1 MDDSTTPETPVDPA
15 WLAFGKLCRLPN
27 LFTAWADIFAGF
39 FIVSA
44 FANGGTT
51 NLNAPVIFVCLLL
64 ASSLI
69 YSAGMILNDY
79 YDREV
84 DAQERPDR
92 PIPSGAVSAQTA
104 LLAGFS
110 MLIVGTLVALLGGYV
125 YVDYAAIPW
134 RGGAVAACLCVC
146 VVAYDAVLKRTALA
160 PWLMGACRFFNIL
173 LGMSLSKEL
182 PLPDSWQVLSFDA
195 GQLIFAGGIG
205 LYIVG
210 VTWFARTEA
219 VVSSRAMLGL
229 GAILMLAGIA
239 MLGILPW
246 FQPSIVDIDPS
257 KSFGLWGILVL
268 LSLALARRVVIAVC
282 YPEPRNVQLSIK
294 QAILSLIFYDAAITL
309 AVCGTIWSVA
319 IVALLFPMLGLRRW
333 MYST

>member
-1 MDDSTTPETPVDPA
+1 MDDSTIPEKPVDPT

-44 FANGGTT
+44 YGNDGTA
-51 NLNAPVIFVCLLL
+51 NLNAPVIFVCLVL

-79 YDREV
+79 FDREV

-92 PIPSGAVSAQTA
+92 PIPSGAISAQTA
-104 LLAGFS
+104 MRAGFS
-110 MLIVGTLVALLGGYV
+110 MLVVGTLVALLSGYV
-125 YVDYAAIPW
+125 YFEYAAFPW
-134 RGGAVAACLCVC
+134 RGGAVAACLSVS
-146 VVAYDAVLKRTALA
+146 VVAYDAVLKRTVLA

-173 LGMSLSKEL
+173 LGMSVANDWAPVE
-182 PLPDSWQVLSFDA
+182 SWQLMGFDT
-195 GQLIFAGGIG
+195 GQLLFAGGIG

-229 GAILMLAGIA
+229 GAVLMLAGIS
-239 MLGILPW
+239 MLGIIPW
-246 FQPSIVDIDPS
+246 VQPSIVEIAPS
-257 KSFGLWGILVL
+257 RAFGLWGILVL
-268 LSLALARRVVIAVC
+268 LSLALARRMVIAIC
-282 YPEPRNVQLSIK
+282 YPEPRNVQLTIK

-309 AVCGTIWSVA
+309 MVCGTIWSVV
-319 IVALLFPMLGLRRW
+319 IVALLFPMMALRRW

>member
-1 MDDSTTPETPVDPA
+1 MDDSTTHPKPVDPA

-44 FANGGTT
+44 FANDGTPS
-51 NLNAPVIFVCLLL
+51 LNAPVIFVCLVL

-79 YDREV
+79 FDREV
-84 DAQERPDR
+84 DAQQRPDR
-92 PIPSGAVSAQTA
+92 PIPSGAISAKTA
-104 LLAGFS
+104 MVAGFS
-110 MLIVGTLVALLGGYV
+110 MLVVGTLVALLGGYV

-134 RGGAVAACLCVC
+134 RGGAVAACLAIS
-146 VVAYDAVLKRTALA
+146 VVAYDAVLKQTVLA
-160 PWLMGACRFFNIL
+160 PWMMGACRFFNIL
-173 LGMSLSKEL
+173 LGMSLSKDLTFQEN
-182 PLPDSWQVLSFDA
+182 WQVLGYDT
-195 GQLIFAGGIG
+195 GQLLFAGGIG

-219 VVSSRAMLGL
+219 VISSRAMLGL
-229 GAILMLAGIA
+229 GAALMLAGIS

-246 FQPSIVDIDPS
+246 FQPSIVDIELS

-268 LSLALARRVVIAVC
+268 LSLALARRVVIAIC
-282 YPEPRNVQLSIK
+282 YPEPRNVQLTIK
-294 QAILSLIFYDAAITL
+294 QAIMSLIFYNAVITL
-309 AVCGTIWSVA
+309 AVCGTIWSVV
-319 IVALLFPMLGLRRW
+319 IVALLFPMMGLRRW

>member
-1 MDDSTTPETPVDPA
+1 LDDSTTSEKPVDPA

-44 FANGGTT
+44 FGNPAGTS
-51 NLNAPVIFVCLLL
+51 LDAPVIFVCLVL

-69 YSAGMILNDY
+69 YCAGMILNDY
-79 YDREV
+79 YDRDV

-92 PIPSGAVSAQTA
+92 PIPSGAISAQTA
-104 LLAGFS
+104 MRAGFS
-110 MLIVGTLVALLGGYV
+110 MLVAGCLIALLGGHV

-134 RGGAVAACLCVC
+134 RGGAVAACLAGC
-146 VVAYDAVLKRTALA
+146 VVAYDAVLKRTPLA
-160 PWLMGACRFFNIL
+160 PFLMGACRFFNIL
-173 LGMSLSKEL
+173 LGMSLAKVL
-182 PLPDSWQVLSFDA
+182 PPEGTWQVVGYDP
-195 GQLIFAGGIG
+195 GQFLFAGGIG
-205 LYIVG
+205 VYIVG

-229 GAILMLAGIA
+229 GATLMLAGIS
-239 MLGILPW
+239 MLGILPYV
-246 FQPSIVDIDPS
+246 QPSIVDIATV

-268 LSLALARRVVIAVC
+268 LSLALARRVVIAIC
-282 YPEPRNVQLSIK
+282 YPEPRNVQLTIK
-294 QAILSLIFYDAAITL
+294 QAILSLIFYNAAITL
-309 AVCGTIWSVA
+309 AVCGTIWAVV

>member
-1 MDDSTTPETPVDPA
+1 MDDSTTAQKPVDPA

-44 FANGGTT
+44 YANVGVA
-51 NLNAPVIFVCLLL
+51 NLNAPVVFVCLVL

-84 DAQERPDR
+84 DAQQRPDR
-92 PIPSGAVSAQTA
+92 PIPSGAISASTA
-104 LLAGFS
+104 RNAGFG
-110 MLIVGTLVALLGGYV
+110 MLAVGCVVALLGGYV
-125 YVDYAAIPW
+125 YVDYAAMPW
-134 RGGAVAACLCVC
+134 RGGVIALCLSIC

-173 LGMSLSKEL
+173 LGMSLAKEL
-182 PLPDSWQVLSFDA
+182 PLDGSWQLLGYDT
-195 GQLIFAGGIG
+195 GQFMFAGGIG

-219 VVSSRAMLGL
+219 VESSRAMLSL
-229 GAILMLAGIA
+229 GAALMLIGISL
-239 MLGILPW
+239 LGFLPW
-246 FQPSIVDIDPS
+246 IQPSIVDIDQV

-268 LSLALARRVVIAVC
+268 LSLALGRRVVMAIYSPV
-282 YPEPRNVQLSIK
+282 PRNVQLTIK
-294 QAILSLIFYDAAITL
+294 QAILSLIFYNAAITL
-309 AVCGTIWSVA
+309 AVCGTLWSVI
-319 IVALLFPMLGLRRW
+319 IVALLIPMMGLRRW